1 MRKRMLVISLV
12 AISIF
17 VHSRAAYGC
26 ALSCAAICRY
36 TCQGTPQ
43 EETGCGDGDY
53 LGSLQRCC
61 EEAFRTTP
69 GIDRVPC
76 TEGGGGGY

>member
-1 MRKRMLVISLV
+1 MKNKLLVFSLLGL
-12 AISIF
+12 SILAF
-17 VHSRAAYGC
+17 ARPAHAC
-26 ALSCAAICRY
+26 ALACAAICRY

-43 EETGCGDGDY
+43 AETGCGDMDY
-53 LGSLQRCC
+53 ANSLQRCC

-69 GIDRVPC
+69 GIDHVAC